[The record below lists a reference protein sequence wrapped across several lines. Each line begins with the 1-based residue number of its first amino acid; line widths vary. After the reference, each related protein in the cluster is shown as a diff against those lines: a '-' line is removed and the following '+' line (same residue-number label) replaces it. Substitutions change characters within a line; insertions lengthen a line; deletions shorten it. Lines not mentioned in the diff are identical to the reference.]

1 MQVTLP
7 AIAFGGSART
17 APIPPAGDPWS
28 AWYRAVALGGGGRYA
43 AAGAELDRI
52 ERADTVDVLRS
63 LAASTRAAHLRQ
75 AGRHDLAV
83 SHDARALVLAAG
95 CELENDG
102 SGESVRGAALCDA
115 LTGLAAD
122 DLGRGM
128 FGASRR
134 LLDRVKESLTARAE
148 AALTPGDWVWTERPA
163 LRLHWV
169 EAELAMYTGDP
180 ARAIEHARAA
190 SEISG
195 RCPSVRHRIKTD
207 LIGAAAA
214 ASAGDVPTATARALR
229 VSDEAARFGQLPLQ
243 WAAAKL
249 LDGIGGGAR
258 WVEQVE
264 DLRHELAKWGGAM
277 Q

>member
-17 APIPPAGDPWS
+17 APISPAGDLWS
-28 AWYRAVALGGGGRYA
+28 AWYRAVALGGAGRYA

-52 ERADTVDVLRS
+52 DRASTDDVLRS
-63 LAASTRAAHLRQ
+63 FAASTKAAHLRQ

-83 SHDARALVLAAG
+83 GEDARALVLASG
-95 CELENDG
+95 RTPRDG
-102 SGESVRGAALCDA
+102 ISDDVVANAARCDA

-128 FGASRR
+128 FGASRL
-134 LLDRVKESLTARAE
+134 LLDRVRAGL
-148 AALTPGDWVWTERPA
+148 AVGKAPADWVWTGRPE
-163 LRLHWV
+163 LRLRWV

-180 ARAIEHARAA
+180 ARAIEHARVA
-190 SEISG
+190 SEIAQN
-195 RCPSVRHRIKTD
+195 CPSVRHRIKTD

-214 ASAGDVPTATARALR
+214 ATAGDISTATARALQ
-229 VSDEAARFGQLPLQ
+229 VSDEAARFGLLPLH

-249 LDGIGGGAR
+249 LDGIGAGAQWPGVVAALGRELSR
-258 WVEQVE
+258 W
-264 DLRHELAKWGGAM
+264 GAVM